1 MVNVSASTSKIQELS
16 ELDKKYFLH
25 PTTVP
30 KAFIE
35 EGPKIIFSEGNGI
48 RVKDIKGDSYIDGVS
63 MLWNVNLGYGQ
74 KELADAAHQQLSKLP
89 YSSSFYG
96 YSNEP
101 AIRLAEK
108 IVSLAPG
115 KSSAV
120 FYTSGG
126 SESNETAFKLARYYW
141 SLKGKSEKKIIISI
155 KRSYHGATIATGSAT
170 GIEGFHNFSG
180 SSGNDMIHAKG
191 HLTNCELGDKTD
203 PEYEGCIRDVI
214 EKEGAHRIAAVIL
227 EPIQGAGGVHV
238 SPDGYLQAV
247 KKLCEENEVLFIADE
262 VISGFGRTGKM
273 FGVNHW
279 EVEPDI
285 ICVAKGI
292 TSGYSQLGAV
302 ILSEELRETLVQTE
316 QILGH
321 GFTYSGHPTAC
332 AVGLKTIEIIE
343 RDNLVENAANM
354 EKILK
359 EGFVYLQD
367 KHPHV
372 AKTRAVGLLAGFDL
386 QADRD
391 NDVPFE
397 QSIRAAKTVVE
408 ECFKRKLILR
418 AADFE
423 VGKNIV
429 AVAPPLVINKQE
441 LEEVI
446 GIIDDAL
453 TSFEKSLG

>member
-1 MVNVSASTSKIQELS
+1 MVKVSNASKVQELS
-16 ELDKKYFLH
+16 QLDKNYFLH

-30 KAFIE
+30 KTFIE
-35 EGPKIIFSEGNGI
+35 DGPKIIFSEGSGI
-48 RVKDIKGDSYIDGVS
+48 RVMDVKGDSYIDGVS

-74 KELADAAHQQLSKLP
+74 KELADAAYQQLTTLP

-115 KSSAV
+115 DAGAV

-126 SESNETAFKLARYYW
+126 SEANETAFKLARHYW
-141 SLKGKSEKKIIISI
+141 NMKGQEQKKIIISI
-155 KRSYHGATIATGSAT
+155 KRGYHGATIATGSAT
-170 GIEGFHNFSG
+170 GIDGFHNFSG
-180 SSGNDMIHAKG
+180 SKGSDMIHAKG
-191 HLTNCELGDKTD
+191 HLTNCEQGDKTD
-203 PEYEGCIRDVI
+203 PEYEGCIRDTI
-214 EKEGAHRIAAVIL
+214 EKQGAHRIAAVIL

-247 KKLCEENEVLFIADE
+247 KKLCEENDILFIADE

-279 EVEPDI
+279 EVEPDM

-302 ILSEELRETLVQTE
+302 ILSQELRATLVE
-316 QILGH
+316 SDQILGH

-343 RDNLVENAANM
+343 RDNIVGNA
-354 EKILK
+354 EKMGQVLK
-359 EGFVYLQD
+359 EGLAYLSE

-372 AKTRAVGLLAGFDL
+372 AKTRSVGLLAGFDI

-391 NDVPFE
+391 NDIPFE
-397 QSIRAAKTVVE
+397 QSIRAAQIVVN
-408 ECFKRKLILR
+408 ECFKNKLILR
-418 AADFE
+418 TADFE

-429 AVAPPLVINKQE
+429 AIAPPLIINKQE
-441 LEEVI
+441 VEEII
-446 GIIDDAL
+446 GIVDNAL
-453 TSFEKSLG
+453 TVFEKTL